1 LFLRQ
6 IALLWAALGRLLPGF
21 TEPRAPKEDVVN
33 TMLRRLNVPIVL
45 ALLLC
50 AASAARAQQ
59 KTDFSSLDQFIHSS
73 MKSWKVPGAAVAI
86 VHGQSVVYMKGFGVR
101 DIRTGQPVTPDTLFD
116 IGSCTKAFTSAAAA
130 MLVDEGKMRWDG
142 NVRDYI
148 PFFHL
153 YDPLADQY
161 VTMRDLLSHRTGV
174 PGTDMLW
181 YGAPY
186 TREQIVRRMR
196 YAKPDAGFRARF
208 QYQNVMFVVA
218 GYAVGRL
225 SGGTWDQF
233 VQRRIFD
240 PLGMTDSDTSAI
252 QAQRAPDF
260 ATPHFQKPDGSVTAI
275 PWRNIDD
282 AGPAGSINSSV
293 RDMAKWIT
301 FQLNGGVHDGKRL
314 ISAKNMT
321 EMHTPQMVIGPGGE
335 LPDIFFPESRLLSYG
350 LGWFIE
356 DYRGHELIL
365 HPGDIDGF
373 SAMVVLIPD
382 LDTGYVVLVN
392 LGNMY
397 RQVLGYHIADELLGL
412 PPTDWSAHYRKLR
425 AELETESQKQIA
437 SWESKRKRGT
447 HTTLPLAA
455 YVGTYDNRLYGHAEI
470 SLDAG
475 KLVFHFHTITAPL
488 EHFQYDT
495 FIATLGLDGKNRL
508 TFSIDADGNASQ
520 FTVAGIRF
528 RRADGHPQRGSN

>member
-1 LFLRQ
+1 
-6 IALLWAALGRLLPGF
+6 
-21 TEPRAPKEDVVN
+21 
-33 TMLRRLNVPIVL
+33 MMRRLNIVFAL
-45 ALLLC
+45 VLLL
-50 AASAARAQQ
+50 AAATAARAQQ
-59 KTDFSSLDQFIHSS
+59 KSDWSSLDHFIRSS

-101 DIRTGQPVTPDTLFD
+101 DIRTGEPVTPDTLFD
-116 IGSCTKAFTSAAAA
+116 IGSCTKAFTSAAIA
-130 MLVDEGKMRWDG
+130 MLVDEGKMRWDAR
-142 NVRDYI
+142 VRDYV

-153 YDPLADQY
+153 YDPLADEY
-161 VTMRDLLSHRTGV
+161 VTIRDLLTHRTGV
-174 PGTDMLW
+174 PGTDLLW

-186 TREQIVRRMR
+186 TREEIVRRMR
-196 YAKPDAGFRARF
+196 YAKPDAGFRTRF

-218 GYAVGRL
+218 GYAVGQVT
-225 SGGTWDQF
+225 GGTWDQF
-233 VQRRIFD
+233 VERRIFD
-240 PLGMTDSDTSAI
+240 PLGMTESDTSAI
-252 QAQRAPDF
+252 QAQRSPNF

-301 FQLNGGVHDGKRL
+301 FQLNDGVYDGKRL
-314 ISAKNMT
+314 ISAKNMQ

-335 LPDIFFPESRLLSYG
+335 LPQIFFPDSKLLTYG

-397 RQVLGYHIADELLGL
+397 RQVLSYHIADELLGL
-412 PPTDWSAHYRKLR
+412 PEVDWSARYRKLR
-425 AELETESQKQIA
+425 AQLETESQKRIA
-437 SWESKRKRGT
+437 SWDAKRKPGT
-447 HTTLPLAA
+447 HPTLPLAA
-455 YVGTYDNRLYGHAEI
+455 YAGTYDNQLYGHAEI
-470 SLDAG
+470 ALDAG
-475 KLVFHFHTITAPL
+475 KLVLHFHGASAPL
-488 EHFQYDT
+488 EHYQYNT
-495 FIATLGLDGKNRL
+495 FIADLSLTGRNRL
-508 TFSIDADGNASQ
+508 TFAVDADGNAAQ
-520 FTVAGIRF
+520 FTIAGIKF
-528 RRADGHPQRGSN
+528 RRAEGPSDAPR

>member
-1 LFLRQ
+1 
-6 IALLWAALGRLLPGF
+6 
-21 TEPRAPKEDVVN
+21 
-33 TMLRRLNVPIVL
+33 MLRRVNAGIVL
-45 ALLLC
+45 VMLLC

-59 KTDFSSLDQFIHSS
+59 KTDWSSLDRFVHSS

-101 DIRTGQPVTPDTLFD
+101 DIRTGEPVTPDTLFD
-116 IGSCTKAFTSAAAA
+116 IGSCTKAFTSAAIA

-142 NVRDYI
+142 RVRDYV

-161 VTMRDLLSHRTGV
+161 VTMRDLLTHRTGV
-174 PGTDMLW
+174 PGTDLLW

-218 GYAVGRL
+218 GYAVGQVT
-225 SGGTWDQF
+225 GGTWDQF
-233 VQRRIFD
+233 VKRRIFD
-240 PLGMTDSDTSAI
+240 PLGMTESDTSAVE
-252 QAQRAPDF
+252 AQHAPNF
-260 ATPHFQKPDGSVTAI
+260 ATPHDQKPDGSVTAI

-293 RDMAKWIT
+293 RDMSRWIT
-301 FQLNGGVHDGKRL
+301 FQLNNGVYDGKRL
-314 ISAKNMT
+314 ISAKNMQ
-321 EMHTPQMVIGPGGE
+321 EMHTPQMVIAPGGE
-335 LPDIFFPESRLLSYG
+335 LPEIFFPDSKLLSYG

-382 LDTGYVVLVN
+382 LDTGFVVLVN

-397 RQVLGYHIADELLGL
+397 RQVLSYHIADELLGL
-412 PPTDWSAHYRKLR
+412 PPVDWSARYRKLR
-425 AELETESQKQIA
+425 ARLEALEQKQVA
-437 SWESKRKRGT
+437 SWDAKRKPGT
-447 HTTLPLAA
+447 HTTLPLASYA
-455 YVGTYDNRLYGHAEI
+455 GTYDNKLYGNARI
-470 SLDAG
+470 ALDAG
-475 KLVFHFHTITAPL
+475 KLVLHFHGVSGPL
-488 EHFQYDT
+488 QHYQYDT
-495 FIATLGLDGKNRL
+495 FITGLRLIGKNRL
-508 TFSIDADGNASQ
+508 TFAIDADGKAVQ
-520 FTVAGIRF
+520 FTVAGIKF
-528 RRADGHPQRGSN
+528 RRQERPSAATQ

>member
-1 LFLRQ
+1 MNKMLRQ
-6 IALLWAALGRLLPGF
+6 WNVAVVFALIVSAA
-21 TEPRAPKEDVVN
+21 T
-33 TMLRRLNVPIVL
+33 
-45 ALLLC
+45 
-50 AASAARAQQ
+50 AARAQQ
-59 KTDFSSLDQFIHSS
+59 KNDWSSLDQFIHSS
-73 MKSWKVPGAAVAI
+73 MESWKVPGAAVAI

-101 DIRTGQPVTPDTLFD
+101 DIRTGEPVTPDTLFD
-116 IGSCTKAFTSAAAA
+116 IGSCTKAFTSAAVA

-142 NVRDYI
+142 RVRDYV

-153 YDPLADQY
+153 YDPLADEY

-174 PGTDMLW
+174 PGTDLLW

-186 TREQIVRRMR
+186 TREEIVRRMK
-196 YAKPDAGFRARF
+196 YAKPNAGFRARF

-218 GYAVGRL
+218 GYAVGQVT
-225 SGGTWDQF
+225 GGTWDQF
-233 VQRRIFD
+233 VERRIFD
-240 PLGMTDSDTSAI
+240 PLGMTESDTSAV
-252 QAQRAPDF
+252 QAQRSSNF
-260 ATPHFQKPDGSVTAI
+260 ADPHRQKPDGSVIKI

-293 RDMAKWIT
+293 RDMSKWIT
-301 FQLNGGVHDGKRL
+301 FQLHDGVYEGKRL
-314 ISAKNMT
+314 VSAKNMR
-321 EMHTPQMVIGPGGE
+321 EMHTPQMVIQPEGE
-335 LPDIFFPESRLLSYG
+335 IPEVFFPDAKLLSYG

-397 RQVLGYHIADELLGL
+397 RQVLSYHIADELLGL
-412 PPTDWSAHYRKLR
+412 PEIDWSARYRKLR
-425 AELETESQKQIA
+425 AQLETESQKQIA

-447 HTTLPLAA
+447 HPTLPLAA
-455 YVGTYDNRLYGHAEI
+455 YAGTYDNQLYGHAEI
-470 SLDAG
+470 AVDAG
-475 KLVFHFHTITAPL
+475 KLVLRFHGSSAPL

-495 FIATLGLDGKNRL
+495 FISDLGLIGKNRL
-508 TFSIDADGNASQ
+508 TFALDADGSAAQ
-520 FTVAGIRF
+520 FTIAGIKF
-528 RRADGHPQRGSN
+528 RRAGKTASASR